1 MQTHTQILI
10 GQSSHC
16 IQPNL
21 QSTNLDEAQTEGKT
35 TTIQATSTGRGFHS
49 DSSQQAAQEAD
60 EQGNFLNKQTS
71 YPRQPQ
77 AVY

>member
-1 MQTHTQILI
+1 MQIFP
-10 GQSSHC
+10 GQSSHS
-16 IQPNL
+16 IKLNL
-21 QSTNLDEAQTEGKT
+21 QNTNLDGTQTEGKT
-35 TTIQATSTGRGFHS
+35 TAIQATSTGRGFHT
-49 DSSQQAAQEAD
+49 DSSQQAAQEAG

>member
-1 MQTHTQILI
+1 MQTYTQIFT
-10 GQSSHC
+10 GQFSHC
-16 IQPNL
+16 IEPNL
-21 QSTNLDEAQTEGKT
+21 QNTNLDGTQTEGKAT
-35 TTIQATSTGRGFHS
+35 AIQATSTGRGFHT
-49 DSSQQAAQEAD
+49 DSGQQAAQEAD